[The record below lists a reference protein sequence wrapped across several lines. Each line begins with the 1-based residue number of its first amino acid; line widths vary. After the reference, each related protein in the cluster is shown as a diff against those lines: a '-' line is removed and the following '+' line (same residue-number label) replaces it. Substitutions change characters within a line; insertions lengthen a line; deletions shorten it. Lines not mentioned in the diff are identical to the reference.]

1 MAIPPKGVL
10 VGEKDVVHRLSEIN
24 CIKKMQGGGGINMP
38 YPLVFWGNQ
47 MKTAVKLL
55 QTRQFLQLTRIK
67 SWDNIEKI
75 GIIPTDYK
83 KLVEDKR

>member
-1 MAIPPKGVL
+1 ML
-10 VGEKDVVHRLSEIN
+10 
-24 CIKKMQGGGGINMP
+24 CGIT
-38 YPLVFWGNQ
+38 G
-47 MKTAVKLL
+47 KTAFFL
-55 QTRQFLQLTRIK
+55 TNGAETGQFPQLTRIK

>member
-1 MAIPPKGVL
+1 MRDYRG
-10 VGEKDVVHRLSEIN
+10 N
-24 CIKKMQGGGGINMP
+24 C
-38 YPLVFWGNQ
+38 LVFLTNGAE
-47 MKTAVKLL
+47 TG
-55 QTRQFLQLTRIK
+55 QFLQLTRIK

>member
-1 MAIPPKGVL
+1 MAIPPEGVL
-10 VGEKDVVHRLSEIN
+10 VGEKDIVHHLSEIN
-24 CIKKMQGGGGINMP
+24 CIKKMQGGGISMP
-38 YPLVFWGNQ
+38 PLAFWENQ
-47 MKTAVKLL
+47 MKTAAKLL
-55 QTRQFLQLTRIK
+55 QTRQFPQLTRIK

>member
-1 MAIPPKGVL
+1 MLVKMYINAHYICAMCRNSKSVAKKVAIFSAETG
-10 VGEKDVVHRLSEIN
+10 
-24 CIKKMQGGGGINMP
+24 
-38 YPLVFWGNQ
+38 
-47 MKTAVKLL
+47 
-55 QTRQFLQLTRIK
+55 QFLQLTRIK